1 MKVRQAIELARGL
14 KQIDQVN
21 YPDLLMLQFLNECEG
36 KLQTEFLHIA
46 DVDCQRYTEDD
57 MEMDLIV
64 GPPHDKLYYAYLCA
78 MIDFTNGEYA
88 KYNNSIIVANAFMA
102 EWAAWFNR
110 THERDGR
117 QYLGVFLSAYGI
129 AVKHGY
135 AGTEEEWLE
144 SLRGPEG
151 PQGIQGKP
159 GPQGEPGTVSFDELT
174 EEQLAMLK
182 GPEGKQGIPGIDGQD
197 GIGIQSVEQTT
208 TSTED
213 GGTNVVTVTKT
224 DGATSTFY
232 VRNGSRGSTGPAGS
246 DGQDG
251 VSPTIGENGNWYVGQ
266 TDTGVAAT
274 GPQGIQGEIGP
285 QGPRGETGVQGP
297 AGADGITPTIG
308 DNGNWYLGEVDTG
321 KPSRGETGPA
331 GPQGE
336 TGQTGPR
343 GPKGDVGKP
352 SAIQVILAADGWD
365 GAELTQTVTAYGVL
379 DDETAQ
385 LILPVPA
392 IASRSEYVAAGVLCT
407 NQAADRLTF
416 TCSSIPTASLT
427 VYVTMQEVSMG

>member
-57 MEMDLIV
+57 MDMDLIV

-135 AGTEEEWLE
+135 DGTEEEWLE

-151 PQGIQGKP
+151 QQGIQGKP
-159 GPQGEPGTVSFDELT
+159 GPQGAPGTVSFDELT

-182 GPEGKQGIPGIDGQD
+182 GQEGPQGVPGIDGQD
-197 GIGIQSVEQTT
+197 GIGIQFVEQTT

-213 GGTNVVTVTKT
+213 GGTNVITVTKT
-224 DGATSTFY
+224 DGTSY
-232 VRNGSRGSTGPAGS
+232 VFQVKNGSKGSAGPAGTA
-246 DGQDG
+246 GQDG
-251 VSPTIGENGNWYVGQ
+251 VSPSFSVSKITGGHRVSIQYADGTSSFDVMDGQ
-266 TDTGVAAT
+266 DGKD
-274 GPQGIQGEIGP
+274 GQGGA
-285 QGPRGETGVQGP
+285 

-308 DNGNWYLGEVDTG
+308 DNGNWYVGEADTG

-352 SAIQVILAADGWD
+352 SAVQVILAADGWD
-365 GAELTQTVTAYGVL
+365 KAELTQTVTADGVL
-379 DDETAQ
+379 ADETAQ

-427 VYVTMQEVSMG
+427 VYVTMQEVSMR